1 VTEIIA
7 HRGARSL
14 APENT
19 LAAATAAWRA
29 GAHRWETDIQVT
41 RDGHL
46 VLFHDPDLLRCTNA
60 GEQLTEQTTLPEQ
73 TSGGQKK
80 FLLAR
85 YTLAEL
91 KTLDAGS
98 WFEKADPFST
108 IQAGDVTKAALAE
121 FKTQTIPTLAQGL
134 LLTKQLNWQIN
145 LELKDHSTDPSLYFT
160 VDKALAD
167 IDKSG
172 ISLQQVVIS
181 SFNHDWLNRVRHLRP
196 DICVQALAGE
206 SAADMAAF
214 EPGAFGVYNLNADL
228 VDPAFVT
235 SLVHQG
241 FEVNLF
247 TVNDPAAADRFIR
260 AGAHGIIT
268 DFPQWFVSKHL
279 CS

>member
-1 VTEIIA
+1 
-7 HRGARSL
+7 
-14 APENT
+14 
-19 LAAATAAWRA
+19 
-29 GAHRWETDIQVT
+29 
-41 RDGHL
+41 
-46 VLFHDPDLLRCTNA
+46 
-60 GEQLTEQTTLPEQ
+60 
-73 TSGGQKK
+73 
-80 FLLAR
+80 LLAG

-98 WFEKADPFST
+98 WFEKTDPFST
-108 IQAGDVTKAALAE
+108 IQAGEVTKAALAE

-145 LELKDHSTDPSLYFT
+145 LELKDHGTDPSLYFT

>member
-1 VTEIIA
+1 MTEIIA

-19 LAAATAAWRA
+19 LAAAKAAWQS

-46 VLFHDPDLLRCTNA
+46 VLFHDLDLLRCTNA
-60 GEQLTEQTTLPEQ
+60 REQLTEQKQ
-73 TSGGQKK
+73 
-80 FLLAR
+80 FLLAGF
-85 YTLAEL
+85 TLAEL
-91 KTLDAGS
+91 KALDAGS
-98 WFEKADPFST
+98 WFEKTDPFST
-108 IQAGDVTKAALAE
+108 IQTGDVSKAALE
-121 FKTQTIPTLAQGL
+121 GFKTQKIPTLAQGL

-145 LELKDHSTDPSLYFT
+145 LELKDYNTDPSLFYT
-160 VDKALAD
+160 VDKTLAA

-172 ISLQQVVIS
+172 IPPQQVAIS
-181 SFNHDWLNRVRHLRP
+181 SFNHGWLDRVRHLRP
-196 DICVQALAGE
+196 DLAVQALVGE
-206 SAADMAAF
+206 SFADMAAF
-214 EPGAFGVYNLNADL
+214 EPGAFCVYNLNADL

-235 SLVHQG
+235 GLVHRG

-268 DFPQWFVSKHL
+268 DFPQWFVL
-279 CS
+279 ENPVPVRE